1 MWAWIRYIQ
10 ESEESIMVRVKQEEA
25 QQRTTRP
32 RRVKSVRNDNILI
45 QAKEE
50 YLNGLLDLSG
60 YQRRLRPTFYRYI
73 KLFDTTDKDDLDYQP
88 NS

>member
-1 MWAWIRYIQ
+1 
-10 ESEESIMVRVKQEEA
+10 MVRVELLLA
-25 QQRTTRP
+25 QQRTTRS

-50 YLNGLLDLSG
+50 YLNGSLDLSG

-73 KLFDTTDKDDLDYQP
+73 KLFDTTDKDDLDNQP
-88 NS
+88 NTNKSCLDSIM

>member
-1 MWAWIRYIQ
+1 
-10 ESEESIMVRVKQEEA
+10 MVRVEQEEA

-32 RRVKSVRNDNILI
+32 RRIKSVRNDNILI

-50 YLNGLLDLSG
+50 YLNGSLDLGG

-88 NS
+88 N